1 MCIGR
6 PAFNTHRTFFFPC
19 LPVPKHAV
27 RKWPKRTTDHPS
39 FQFRPLPVPG
49 SETALP
55 SGPARGYISRHFS
68 VIDNEGN
75 VFETAYTGGTSK
87 SKEKIE
93 RHTISKIQTIK
104 PTSTIFKGQAGQSV
118 LSNIPEDRR
127 THFHRGGGIKI
138 THSRFDVIK
147 QSWKPI

>member
-1 MCIGR
+1 
-6 PAFNTHRTFFFPC
+6 
-19 LPVPKHAV
+19 
-27 RKWPKRTTDHPS
+27 
-39 FQFRPLPVPG
+39 
-49 SETALP
+49 
-55 SGPARGYISRHFS
+55 